1 MAKGKTMGKMN
12 KGKMMN
18 EKMANGNMAN
28 GKMMNKKGKTK
39 KRPLSDWNLFV
50 KKVKQENPNK
60 TFKEVLL
67 MASALKKK
75 GQMTNKTRDKK

>member
-1 MAKGKTMGKMN
+1 MMKMA
-12 KGKMMN
+12 N
-18 EKMANGNMAN
+18 EKMENMN
-28 GKMMNKKGKTK
+28 KMKKGKTK

-67 MASALKKK
+67 MAYALKKK
-75 GQMTNKTRDKK
+75 GQMTNKTRGKK